1 MDRRQ
6 LTIGLREIGLGV
18 ILFIATLEISN
29 ILLTTDIVI
38 LSTFIVK
45 ILSYI
50 FIVFGCITTIMA
62 FAHENK
68 KSESRVSWE
77 KKAENKKE
85 IKGQQS

>member
-18 ILFIATLEISN
+18 ILFIATFEISN
-29 ILLTTDIVI
+29 ILLTTDIII

-62 FAHENK
+62 FAPENIK
-68 KSESRVSWE
+68 PESKISWE
-77 KKAENKKE
+77 KKGDHKKE
-85 IKGQQS
+85 IKDQKS